1 MFYFRYIF
9 LLAWVLYLC
18 RPGCGYAQN
27 LVPNG
32 DFEQGAKC
40 QTTYTK
46 PSIPKPWQIT
56 GTPDLYLDSCEI
68 ISPSNNLTGACELL
82 SGKAFAGL
90 VMDLPRKQNGY
101 WVERLQTRL
110 LQRLEKDSLYQLSMF
125 ISLGPNSP
133 SSIKQMSVRLAT
145 EIHAHYTPP
154 KEIKVL
160 DMPEPLLP
168 GKWIHIVD
176 TIKAVGGEQ
185 LLVIGNYLKEDDFV
199 KLRKPKGNEIRCY
212 IYLDSISL
220 TPLFKLA
227 SPPIISDTIT
237 LAGINFNTNEA
248 ILLPAAYPVL
258 DNILLPLLKSDN
270 FSLTII
276 GHTDSI
282 GSIDNNLSLS
292 LARAESVKAYFTIN
306 GIGPHLITIEGSG
319 PLKPIAPNNTESG
332 RAINRRVEIVIKR
345 QR

>member
-9 LLAWVLYLC
+9 VFVWLLYLC
-18 RPGCGYAQN
+18 RPSYSYAQN

-46 PSIPKPWQIT
+46 PSIPKPWQTT

-68 ISPSNNLTGACELL
+68 ISPSNNLTGACQLL

-90 VMDLPRKQNGY
+90 VMDLPSKQNGY
-101 WVERLQTRL
+101 WVERIQTRL
-110 LQRLEKDSLYQLSMF
+110 LQPLVKDSLYQLSMF
-125 ISLGPNSP
+125 ISIGPNSP
-133 SSIKQMSVRLAT
+133 SSIKQLSVRLAS
-145 EIHAHYTPP
+145 EIYAHYTPP
-154 KEIKVL
+154 KEIKAINI
-160 DMPEPLLP
+160 PEPLLP

-185 LLVIGNYLKEDDFV
+185 LLVIGNYLEADNFI

-248 ILLPAAYPVL
+248 ILLPAAYTVL
-258 DNILLPLLKSDN
+258 DKILLPLLKSDN

-306 GIGPHLITIEGSG
+306 GIDPDLIAVEGSG
-319 PLKPIAPNNTESG
+319 PLKPIAPNNTDSG